1 MPASL
6 GARCGLGS
14 RQRRDPRPG
23 VAGGWCVTGQ
33 KVWTSGAGTAD
44 YALLLARSE
53 ATPGRAGLS
62 FFAMDMGSSGVEVRP
77 LRQMSG
83 AYHFSEV
90 FLDDVFVP
98 EHALIGRPGEGW
110 AVLRTMLASE
120 RAAVGGGTS
129 GRSAGQLIEL
139 ARRLGRTDDAVVRQ
153 MVATAY
159 SRERVLDLLQARFSA
174 NAGVPAGGSVTKLL
188 YSEHA
193 RKTANDAM
201 SLLGLAGTTH
211 LMAERAPG
219 SSGSCFR
226 RACESVAGRMR
237 FSATPSPSEGSDC
250 RESRG
255 LEPVGLGLSPIEPC
269 QSRGVIHSMPDESL
283 FQLRRPSTFLPTAAA
298 VGPWDPQIVHGAAVA
313 ALFAGQLAPVDC
325 TLARLTIEILAPVPL
340 VPLTLTA
347 SEPSGGTRVQR
358 QEATLS
364 ADGRTVATAS
374 SVLVRRGALDLPE
387 KVRRHDSPF
396 DPAGVPALDE
406 PNRAAEEIVGRSS
419 FDSRGSSSSRCVSKG
434 TLGCINGSASPSR
447 SLKAQ
452 KSGR

>member
-1 MPASL
+1 MTESTSIFRDRVIAWLDTNAPRKGDPGDFSAAHLVSAPTAEEYHQREREALAVTMAWQGRVFDAGFAGRSWPSAYGGADMP
-6 GARCGLGS
+6 S
-14 RQRRDPRPG
+14 RQDEIFLEEQARYGVSTKMISIALEMVPSVLFEFGSEEQRAEHLPRVLRGEESWCQLLSEPG
-23 VAGGWCVTGQ
+23 AGSDLASVATRAPGAAGGWCVTGQ

-90 FLDDVFVP
+90 FLNDVFIP

-129 GRSAGQLIEL
+129 GRSAGQLIAL

-159 SRERVLDLLQARFSA
+159 SRERVLDLLQARVSA

-201 SLLGLAGTTH
+201 SVLGLAGTTPDDGDAGPWVER
-211 LMAERAPG
+211 LLFSPGLRIGGGTDEIQRNTIAER
-219 SSGSCFR
+219 
-226 RACESVAGRMR
+226 
-237 FSATPSPSEGSDC
+237 
-250 RESRG
+250 
-255 LEPVGLGLSPIEPC
+255 GLGLPREP
-269 QSRGVIHSMPDESL
+269 
-283 FQLRRPSTFLPTAAA
+283 RP
-298 VGPWDPQIVHGAAVA
+298 
-313 ALFAGQLAPVDC
+313 
-325 TLARLTIEILAPVPL
+325 
-340 VPLTLTA
+340 
-347 SEPSGGTRVQR
+347 
-358 QEATLS
+358 
-364 ADGRTVATAS
+364 
-374 SVLVRRGALDLPE
+374 
-387 KVRRHDSPF
+387 
-396 DPAGVPALDE
+396 
-406 PNRAAEEIVGRSS
+406 
-419 FDSRGSSSSRCVSKG
+419 
-434 TLGCINGSASPSR
+434 
-447 SLKAQ
+447 
-452 KSGR
+452 